1 MAGTGNIEL
10 KGSFK
15 VNAVNK
21 EEAQNMQ
28 SAVADYKKG
37 IDEILEKITN
47 KGKDEYLVAMRGE
60 EQISAIQTYIGECV
74 DSLKEITEYIDQFQE
89 GINDVMEAY
98 DDRQS
103 SIEAKVTN
111 VDDLGDE
118 DFTGVNGF
126 SG

>member
-111 VDDLGDE
+111 VDDLDDE